1 MGYGSGRMEQRLVI
15 DLEEMPEEGVR
26 MEGELDGGI
35 FGIDCDDVR
44 SAGPVHYELAAEPC
58 DTELLVRVTVRAP
71 FVMRCVRCLRE
82 FEYVAETEVP
92 ELSVDMRGRS
102 SVDVTDEVREEVLL
116 DLPNYPKCE
125 LLGEK
130 CEINDVVAQ
139 FRLDK
144 DPHSG
149 VDSSTASGESVWDAL
164 DEFPEK

>member
-1 MGYGSGRMEQRLVI
+1 MGYGNGRMEQRLVI
-15 DLEEMPEEGVR
+15 DLEEMPEEGVQ

-44 SAGPVHYELAAEPC
+44 SAGPVQYKLTAEPC
-58 DTELLVRVTVRAP
+58 EPELLVRVTVRAP
-71 FVMRCVRCLRE
+71 FVLRCVRCLRE
-82 FEYVAETEVP
+82 FEYEVEP
-92 ELSVDMRGRS
+92 EEIALSVDMRGKS

-149 VDSSTASGESVWDAL
+149 VDSSTASGKSVWDAL